1 MSKIQKI
8 FEDSLFKIKIG
19 LMINDVSFEEWKK
32 IYNIY
37 LIVKD
42 SGKINYES
50 IKELANCLLQSTV
63 EYKDILEQCQHLRY
77 KIAIKSSLNENVDNS
92 KKFNR

>member
-8 FEDSLFKIKIG
+8 FEDSLFKIKVG

-42 SGKINYES
+42 
-50 IKELANCLLQSTV
+50 L
-63 EYKDILEQCQHLRY
+63 D
-77 KIAIKSSLNENVDNS
+77 D
-92 KKFNR
+92 